1 MTRRQP
7 EVLDHACDT
16 DKERAMG
23 IRSWF
28 RRERKD
34 MDAEAVT
41 RAKDE
46 LRDASTDER
55 EREVMRGDVEGLA
68 ADSRAG
74 APFGE
79 VGDGDF
85 R

>member
-1 MTRRQP
+1 MPATP
-7 EVLDHACDT
+7 N
-16 DKERAMG
+16 KERAMG

-28 RRERKD
+28 RRERTD
-34 MDAEAVT
+34 RDADSVT
-41 RAKDE
+41 RAEDE

-68 ADSRAG
+68 ADTRAG

-79 VGDGDF
+79 VGDGDS